1 MHGNTKERLQQQ
13 RRIRAPRGFTLVEVL
28 LSLALMLLVMIVAYA
43 GMMVLRN
50 VTVAGR
56 DEAEQAQ
63 LVRAI
68 ERKMTSDIR
77 CVLFREP
84 ELVAAGSEESSAES
98 ASTDSEES
106 AADDSGESATAS
118 TPESVGEDASAEES
132 GTETTSSSTA
142 TGSTTSTPS
151 DAYASQTAGLFG
163 TATTLVL
170 QVSKPRRATASAVD
184 VMNNNLAWEG
194 PVSAVSD
201 LRSISYFLAVAGG
214 GGLQGAVGNTA
225 AGGSAMF
232 ATEQGAQG
240 LARLDGDRLRI
251 AQADATGAID
261 LLAQQA
267 QVLAPEV
274 TQLQFRYFDGT
285 AWVAQWDSATAGA
298 LPRAVE
304 VTLWIDVTADE
315 ADQSPLA
322 EGLAADA
329 KVSPEI
335 YRFVVALPLA
345 DRTQGL
351 TTF

>member
-1 MHGNTKERLQQQ
+1 MHIDIKYWLQQQ
-13 RRIRAPRGFTLVEVL
+13 RRVRAPRGFTLVEVL

-43 GMMVLRN
+43 GMVVLRN

-68 ERKMTSDIR
+68 ERMMAADIR

-84 ELVAAGSEESSAES
+84 EPVAAESEESSAGS
-98 ASTDSEES
+98 ASTDTGGDA
-106 AADDSGESATAS
+106 AADSDESATAPSPEAAGESSDAASGSES
-118 TPESVGEDASAEES
+118 T
-132 GTETTSSSTA
+132 STA
-142 TGSTTSTPS
+142 TGSATSTPS

-170 QVSKPRRATASAVD
+170 QVNKPRRASISVINPL
-184 VMNNNLAWEG
+184 NNNLMSAG
-194 PVSAVSD
+194 PVSDVSD

-232 ATEQGAQG
+232 TTEQGAQG
-240 LARLDGDRLRI
+240 LARLDGDRLQI
-251 AQADATGAID
+251 TQADATGAMD

-267 QVLAPEV
+267 EVLAPEV

-285 AWVAQWDSATAGA
+285 AWLSQWDSAAAGA

-304 VTLWIDVTADE
+304 VTLSINVNADE
-315 ADQSPLA
+315 VNQSPLA
-322 EGLAADA
+322 AGLPTDAA
-329 KVSPEI
+329 SSSEI